1 MSSNSQ
7 YGLGDN
13 FKDSIIEASGGAN
26 VFPNKSISEYGDFY
40 THEVMGE
47 IDTNVNFFDLYGISK
62 YIETDKESS
71 TFLGY
76 IPIEISTTKFN
87 TNINSSTGFADAVD
101 EEDDSGL
108 KVKSVLP
115 WKPQESEIL

>member
-7 YGLGDN
+7 FGLGDN
-13 FKDSIIEASGGAN
+13 FKASINEAAGRVN
-26 VFPNKSISEYGDFY
+26 VFPNKSLSESGDFY
-40 THEVMGE
+40 THEAIGE

-76 IPIEISTTKFN
+76 ISNEISNRENNNNLK
-87 TNINSSTGFADAVD
+87 SSNGFRDNV
-101 EEDDSGL
+101 E
-108 KVKSVLP
+108 
-115 WKPQESEIL
+115 